1 MCSGLSYTFEQGC
14 EQMDSATGVAV
25 FRGDH
30 LGRRDDQA
38 LGIMDAAASVQTY
51 LAEEN
56 CLMTW

>member
-1 MCSGLSYTFEQGC
+1 
-14 EQMDSATGVAV
+14 MDSATGVAV

-30 LGRRDDQA
+30 LGRRDDRA

-56 CLMTW
+56 CLMIW